1 MEQSIGRRKA
11 EFIEAGRTAWR
22 VARGRQARRRISSYA
37 TFLLAMPAS
46 WKALSD
52 VPSTKSWRWGSSPVD
67 LDRSVAEMTEEPRE
81 SGALAEGPAV
91 AEPQQAEAAGADKGT
106 PGACGADAS
115 RSPTP
120 RRASLKAAR
129 TSCFRS
135 TTTDLPST
143 EASELGWASMSE
155 VRVPAPDGSDARI
168 RRYCHGRRS
177 CRLRRT
183 RGATSWKRRGLDSRN
198 VGLSDYADCPGG
210 GAVTASSPEA
220 QALCT
225 FPGVSTAAV
234 TGVAMGEGGL
244 VDDHVR

>member
-52 VPSTKSWRWGSSPVD
+52 VPSTKSWRGGSSPVD

-81 SGALAEGPAV
+81 SGAIAEEPAV

-120 RRASLKAAR
+120 RRASR
-129 TSCFRS
+129 R
-135 TTTDLPST
+135 PPVPR
-143 EASELGWASMSE
+143 AS
-155 VRVPAPDGSDARI
+155 D
-168 RRYCHGRRS
+168 
-177 CRLRRT
+177 LRRRT
-183 RGATSWKRRGLDSRN
+183 CPLPKHRNWDGPQCPRFEFLHLTVQTQGIVGIVSGIFAWPCDDQVRDRGEPVRLVTPPEDHT
-198 VGLSDYADCPGG
+198 
-210 GAVTASSPEA
+210 VTAVEPCPSR
-220 QALCT
+220 LCT
-225 FPGVSTAAV
+225 
-234 TGVAMGEGGL
+234 
-244 VDDHVR
+244 R